1 VAALSMEVQVRPV
14 RPRRD
19 PRPVA
24 TAIALAALV
33 GIGLLASVAWPAS
46 EGPDSGGRFALAVPP
61 VPAGSPTVAPTDP
74 PRRTCTDPLGW
85 RIVSVETWP
94 RGFARVWRAATAV
107 EASGPADPAI
117 GRQRVAADRIVAI
130 GWCAP
135 VAGPDVAPA
144 DVTGE
149 LVRYVGPTQVP
160 VSVAVR
166 DLDPRAAAAGGS
178 LWVPASAGAG
188 EVSWPSGRYAIR
200 LSTPGD
206 GWVRWIGFRIQA
218 PEDPLEESDT
228 LDQRSPGSR

>member
-1 VAALSMEVQVRPV
+1 MEVPVRPV

-19 PRPVA
+19 RRPVA
-24 TAIALAALV
+24 TAMALAALV
-33 GIGLLASVAWPAS
+33 GLGLLASVAWPAN
-46 EGPDSGGRFALAVPP
+46 GRPDDGGRFAAAAPMLPD
-61 VPAGSPTVAPTDP
+61 GSPTVAPTASP
-74 PRRTCTDPLGW
+74 LPTCTDPLGW

-94 RGFARVWRAATAV
+94 RGFARVWRAATAIV
-107 EASGPADPAI
+107 ASGPTDPAI

-144 DVTGE
+144 EVTGE

-178 LWVPASAGAG
+178 LWVPAGTRDG
-188 EVSWPSGRYAIR
+188 IESWPTGRYAIR

-206 GWVRWIGFRIQA
+206 AWVRWIGFRIQA
-218 PEDPLEESDT
+218 PEDPLE
-228 LDQRSPGSR
+228 